1 MSSILDR
8 IILICVSLLLLV
20 VGLTAVGAPL
30 LWDLPT
36 AATRIGQ
43 YLAVHPWQT
52 SLGGLLLALT
62 GLHILFH
69 TTASKKREI
78 GIVRDTPLGQV
89 RMNIR
94 AIENLVVQT
103 ATAVRGVRN
112 AEATI
117 RPHDEGMEIDVS
129 LVVLP
134 DMSLPEIS
142 NEVQKRVEAYVR
154 ETVGVS
160 VASIAVEVRNVA
172 GAPKARVD

>member
-1 MSSILDR
+1 MSSFLDR
-8 IILICVSLLLLV
+8 MILICVSLFLLV

-43 YLAVHPWQT
+43 YLAARPWQT

-69 TTASKKREI
+69 STTSKREL

-89 RMNIR
+89 RMNLR

-103 ATAVRGVRN
+103 ATGVRGVKH
-112 AEATI
+112 AEAVI

-134 DMSLPEIS
+134 DLSLPEIS
-142 NEVQKRVEAYVR
+142 NEVQQRVEQYVR

-160 VASIAVEVRNVA
+160 VVSIAVEVRNVA